1 MQQSTKKASEAMAPL
16 RALAL
21 AALLGQCLA
30 ASEGESVQAN
40 PIRKVVTMLQMMQNK
55 VTAEGKK
62 EQELFDKFMCYC
74 HTGVDDLK
82 ASVGAADTKIPQVE
96 SALKAAAA
104 EKAQAEQD
112 TKASQE
118 TRNECKEAIATATA
132 LREKEY
138 AEYVKENATLSN
150 NIDMMNQA
158 MKALEVMA
166 VTPTSSGF
174 L

>member
-30 ASEGESVQAN
+30 ASQSESLQAN

-74 HTGVDDLK
+74 NTGVDDLK
-82 ASVGAADTKIPQVE
+82 ASISAADTKIPQVE
-96 SALKAAAA
+96 SALKSAAA
-104 EKAQAEQD
+104 EKAQLEQD
-112 TKASQE
+112 TKAAQE
-118 TRNECKEAIATATA
+118 TRTECKEAIATATA
-132 LREKEY
+132 LREKEAAAY
-138 AEYVKENATLSN
+138 AKVKSDLETNIAAMDKAIKAIATG
-150 NIDMMNQA
+150 A
-158 MKALEVMA
+158 G
-166 VTPTSSGF
+166 GF
-174 L
+174 LQT

>member
-30 ASEGESVQAN
+30 ASQSESLQAN

-74 HTGVDDLK
+74 NTGVDDLK
-82 ASVGAADTKIPQVE
+82 ASISAADTKIPQVE
-96 SALKAAAA
+96 SALKSAAA
-104 EKAQAEQD
+104 EKAQLEQD
-112 TKASQE
+112 TKAAQE
-118 TRNECKEAIATATA
+118 TRAECKEAIATATS
-132 LREKEY
+132 LREKEA
-138 AEYVKENATLSN
+138 AEYAKTKS
-150 NIDMMNQA
+150 D
-158 MKALEVMA
+158 LE
-166 VTPTSSGF
+166 TN
-174 L
+174 